1 MLITQIKQRKKTTAL
16 MLVILAVIVAGLAA
30 FAGPEPVISGLKVS
44 WVSPYTWE
52 SCLTAVA
59 GKEAV
64 TVVEPVST
72 LRVGLPDVASGTFV
86 ATYPFPSTRFIGG
99 AVFRG
104 LVAENDEGDLVAALA
119 EEVPTLANGQA
130 RFITDETGK
139 EQLAVAFRLREGLTW
154 SDGQPITAEDVRFTY
169 EFLQQEGAVLRGQ
182 TAVIERV
189 ETPDART
196 AVFVYKAGLQPLR
209 YNEPLAGLLYPAHVM
224 AGITPDEAEA
234 SPLAVRPVASGPYQ
248 VAAWC
253 VAGDPELDPV
263 RGDSIVVPAKEMEPA
278 LQYIVLEPNPAYFG
292 ASPVIERLVIEVIPD
307 PELLLKRIREG
318 ELDLLP
324 TSAGQDHSL
333 LAEAATA
340 GLSLA
345 QSYDQG
351 WMRLDFNA
359 LEGPTS
365 EAAVRQA
372 IAHAIDREALV
383 SPVFGSYG
391 RRADSWVSPGS
402 WAYLPATADYAY
414 DPGRARALLAEA
426 GYLPDEEGYAARDG
440 ARLAIEL
447 FFIDGREI
455 DKQAAELIR
464 DNLTAVGIEIHE
476 RPVYRGAIFGAGGI
490 LERRLFEM
498 VLYGWRGEREP
509 NGFRLWHS
517 SQIPS
522 LDNRLRGDNYAGW
535 QNEENDALLELLA
548 GPATRQEQIAWLH
561 RQQELYAEDLP
572 SLPLFEFPKFALH
585 SPDLEGLNLPPGL
598 TPATWNVE
606 AWRLSR

>member
-1 MLITQIKQRKKTTAL
+1 MLITQIKQRKKTAAL
-16 MLVILAVIVAGLAA
+16 MLVILALIVAGVAA
-30 FAGPEPVISGLKVS
+30 FAGPDPVISDLKFS
-44 WVSPYTWE
+44 WMRPYTWE
-52 SCLTAVA
+52 SCLAAAAGEAAVTAV
-59 GKEAV
+59 
-64 TVVEPVST
+64 EPAST
-72 LRVGLPDVASGTFV
+72 LRVGLSDVASGAFV
-86 ATYPFPSTRFIGG
+86 AVYPFPSTRFIGG

-104 LVAENDEGDLVAALA
+104 LVAENDQGELVAALA
-119 EEVPTLANGQA
+119 EETPTLANGQA
-130 RFITDETGK
+130 RFVTGETGE
-139 EQLAVAFRLREGLTW
+139 EQLVVVFRLRDGLTW
-154 SDGQPITAEDVRFTY
+154 SDGQPITAEDARFTY
-169 EFLQQEGAVLRGQ
+169 EFLQQEGAALRGQ
-182 TAVIERV
+182 TAAIERV
-189 ETPDART
+189 ETPDPRT
-196 AVFVYKAGLQPLR
+196 AIFVYKAGLQPLR

-224 AGITPDEAEA
+224 AGMTPDEAEA

-263 RGDSIVVPAKEMEPA
+263 RGDSIVVSAKEMEPA
-278 LQYIVLEPNPAYFG
+278 LQYIILQPNPAYFG
-292 ASPVIERLVIEVIPD
+292 PSPIIERLVIEIIPD
-307 PELLLKRIREG
+307 PERLLERLREG
-318 ELDLLP
+318 QLDLLP
-324 TSAGQDHSL
+324 MPTAQEHSL
-333 LAEAATA
+333 FAEAATA
-340 GLSLA
+340 GLVLA

-372 IAHAIDREALV
+372 IAHAIDREAIV
-383 SPVFGSYG
+383 SSVFGPYG
-391 RRADSWVSPGS
+391 RRTDSWVSPGS

-414 DPGRARALLAEA
+414 DPDRARALLAEA

-440 ARLAIEL
+440 VRLAMEL

-455 DKQAAELIR
+455 DKQTAGLIR

-490 LERRLFEM
+490 LEKRMFEL

-535 QNEENDALLELLA
+535 QNEENDALLDLLA

-585 SPDLEGLNLPPGL
+585 SPDLAGLSLPPGL

-606 AWRLSR
+606 AWRLNR